1 MWVIKMNEQ
10 TQRKWMIIAMASL
23 LVLFTL
29 GVFLQQRSSNQP
41 PQDEPKVIDIQRP
54 ILDDFKYTMLD
65 TSLPSVQFDYEDPFN
80 YLSNQVFLIKSIDE
94 LIVATP
100 SLTTW
105 EAGLRVPVFK
115 KIELSFEQMQQRA
128 MDYQSYFE
136 VESAEC
142 EWVNKDDSN
151 DLMISSNYVSCVS
164 DEVFVQVY
172 QDKTTHI
179 RFMNEESYLWVQ
191 KEQPLI
197 QGIEEVL
204 FESTIMNLFNFE
216 DPVVVISKIE
226 YDIFD
231 EKVESYQLMNRL
243 EETTL
248 DDLLSQSIELTY
260 SSFDQAVV
268 GFTIPGDYGDIM
280 GMYPLLQMEEVIE
293 KLKKGLFYSTLITV
307 EDLQFIEV
315 LKMELTIDTSIHQ
328 SMFVPVVTFY
338 YTTPLQKFQACA
350 TGEGLKMGTLKVS
363 AIDEY
368 YIRINR
374 GE

>member
-1 MWVIKMNEQ
+1 MNEQ

-293 KLKKGLFYSTLITV
+293 KLKKRA
-307 EDLQFIEV
+307 V
-315 LKMELTIDTSIHQ
+315 LLHLDYCGR
-328 SMFVPVVTFY
+328 FAVY
-338 YTTPLQKFQACA
+338 
-350 TGEGLKMGTLKVS
+350 
-363 AIDEY
+363 
-368 YIRINR
+368 
-374 GE
+374 

>member
-1 MWVIKMNEQ
+1 MNEQ

-23 LVLFTL
+23 LVLFAL

-41 PQDEPKVIDIQRP
+41 PQDDPKVIDIQRP

-65 TSLPSVQFDYEDPFN
+65 TSLPSVLFDYEDLFN

-105 EAGLRVPVFK
+105 GSGSRVPVFK
-115 KIELSFEQMQQRA
+115 KMELSFEQMQQRA
-128 MDYQSYFE
+128 MDYQTYFE
-136 VESAEC
+136 GENVEC
-142 EWVNKDDSN
+142 EWVNKEDSI
-151 DLMISSNYVSCVS
+151 DLMIFSNYVSCVS

-172 QDKTTHI
+172 QDKTTHV
-179 RFMNEESYLWVQ
+179 RFMNDESYLWVQ
-191 KEQPLI
+191 KEQSLI

-231 EKVESYQLMNRL
+231 ERVESYQLMNRL

-248 DDLLSQSIELTY
+248 DDLTSQSIELTY

-293 KLKKGLFYSTLITV
+293 KLRKGMFYSTLITV

-315 LKMELTIDTSIHQ
+315 LNMELTIDTSIHQ
-328 SMFVPVVTFY
+328 SMIVPVVTFY

-368 YIRINR
+368 YIRENR